1 MADLA
6 SPEGIVGRDTLKC
19 RVYDESCEPMS
30 KLDLCGYR
38 QMFGHALEERY
49 HRKDQF
55 KDGMT
60 RIKSHYSQLQPGPQ
74 QRDLT
79 VDDVLELSND
89 DLPYSDDWS
98 KPDRDDL
105 KQRMEKER
113 VADLIRRLPRD
124 GYDEKLIGGIRYCFR
139 DLGLAAL
146 ILHHVRPDRY
156 AMCSHHLASLLFVS
170 GRTVPEFYAKYCDEL
185 FQWSRQAQR
194 GCPGL
199 NVAETEFALWTWY
212 WFAHQSGTSDSR
224 RKHFRAFEKD
234 PWVQKQRARR
244 IAEGLGR
251 IDKLDLARSYLRT
264 EPTVAAII
272 AWREMEKEV
281 RRVLGKDR
289 SAKMCDLIEAVGT
302 LKPAA
307 LPAGWTSANLGN
319 LWKRIGPGRNVVMH
333 PLSMEDEVTT
343 EEAEQIVEGV
353 REFIDHA
360 TPQ

>member
-1 MADLA
+1 
-6 SPEGIVGRDTLKC
+6 
-19 RVYDESCEPMS
+19 
-30 KLDLCGYR
+30 
-38 QMFGHALEERY
+38 MFGQALEERY

-60 RIKSHYSQLQPGPQ
+60 RITCHYRQLQPGPH

-79 VDDVLELSND
+79 VDDVLELFKG

-98 KPDRDDL
+98 KPDREDL
-105 KQRMEKER
+105 EQRMERSR
-113 VADLIRRLPRD
+113 VADLIRRLPGD
-124 GYDEKLIGGIRYCFR
+124 GYDEKLIGRIRYCFR

-146 ILHHVRPDRY
+146 ILHHVHPDRY

-170 GRTVPEFYAKYCDEL
+170 GGTVSEFYANYCDEL
-185 FQWSRQAQR
+185 LQWSRQAR
-194 GCPGL
+194 PRCVGL

-234 PWVQKQRARR
+234 PWVQKQRAAK

-251 IDKLDLARSYLRT
+251 IGKLDLARSYLDT

-272 AWREMEKEV
+272 AWREMEKAV
-281 RRVLGKDR
+281 RRVLGADR
-289 SAKMCDLIEAVGT
+289 SAKMCDLIEVVGT

-307 LPAGWTSANLGN
+307 LPAGWTSAHLQN
-319 LWKRIGPGRNVVMH
+319 LWKRIGPGRNWVMH
-333 PLSMEDEVTT
+333 PLSTEDEVTT
-343 EEAEQIVEGV
+343 EEAALIVEGV
-353 REFIDHA
+353 REFVDHNA
-360 TPQ
+360 PQ